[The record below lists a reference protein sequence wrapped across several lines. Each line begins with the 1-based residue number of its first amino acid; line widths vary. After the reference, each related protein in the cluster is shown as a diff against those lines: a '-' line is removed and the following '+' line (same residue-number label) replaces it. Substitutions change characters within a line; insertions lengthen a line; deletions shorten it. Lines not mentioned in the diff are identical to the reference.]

1 MPSED
6 EENIR
11 EDFSPKKVRRKLILY
26 LLQEYGD
33 LQTKEIAKVLGFEPR
48 TIRRTLNELKE
59 SGRIEGDKL
68 GRGYIW
74 SQADS
79 EDEERLL
86 YF

>member
-6 EENIR
+6 EDSVSD
-11 EDFSPKKVRRKLILY
+11 DFSPKKVRRKLILY

-48 TIRRTLNELKE
+48 TIRRTLNELE
-59 SGRIEGDKL
+59 DSGKIEGDKL

-74 SQADS
+74 SQASSDN
-79 EDEERLL
+79 EERLL